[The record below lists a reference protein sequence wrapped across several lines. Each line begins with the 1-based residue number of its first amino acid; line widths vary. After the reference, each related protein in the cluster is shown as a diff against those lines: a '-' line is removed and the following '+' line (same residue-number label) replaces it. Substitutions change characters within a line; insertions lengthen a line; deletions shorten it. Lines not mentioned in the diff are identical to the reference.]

1 MLIQEFVIGSVDSER
16 GMRALSKVNW
26 LHRRYS
32 SKIGNSEMIHTLAMF
47 VLEPQRWIER
57 YEWRPMAEL
66 EKVAAF
72 IYWKEVGNR
81 MGIKDIPQTLEA
93 LKTWVDDLRMSIWY
107 MLIAIEFA
115 RRQRSTY
122 IFEISLG
129 F

>member
-1 MLIQEFVIGSVDSER
+1 
-16 GMRALSKVNW
+16 
-26 LHRRYS
+26 
-32 SKIGNSEMIHTLAMF
+32 MIHTLAMF